1 MTVTSL
7 DFFVLLVIGVLVY
20 YLVPKRAQWGVL
32 LVLSITFYMFA
43 ANPYTLAYIII
54 SALLAYVAGWTVSRK
69 EQGKVNKGVTN
80 IIIVGAIIINI
91 LLWLILKGESFWL
104 WGFQLLNRM
113 NSLIKIPKS
122 EFVWFFLCI
131 CPNVNV

>member
-91 LLWLILKGESFWL
+91 LLWLILRENHFGCGDFN
-104 WGFQLLNRM
+104 F
-113 NSLIKIPKS
+113 
-122 EFVWFFLCI
+122 
-131 CPNVNV
+131 